1 MNEPSLPEIPRWND
15 DDPLVAR
22 CRESGRPVVSVRPA
36 PRLEIVLGRGSR
48 PELELN
54 LPAVLADGIPVRRRP
69 GGGCAVVLDPG
80 NLLVTV
86 VLPVPGI
93 GGVRAW
99 FDRVTD
105 WMVECLAACGVSG
118 VARRGVSDLAL
129 ADRKVSGSA
138 LHRSRGI
145 VHYAA
150 TLLVEPRVDLVER
163 WLAHPPREPAWRRG
177 RPHREFMGG
186 LAGRVS
192 PAALAALPGTL
203 EAALLARA
211 REAPLTS

>member
-1 MNEPSLPEIPRWND
+1 MNGTALPGIPRWDD
-15 DDPLVAR
+15 DDPLVSR
-22 CRESGRPVVSVRPA
+22 CRETGRPVVAVRPA
-36 PRLEIVLGRGSR
+36 PRIEIVLGRGSR
-48 PELELN
+48 PDLELN
-54 LPAVLADGIPVRRRP
+54 LPAVLADGVPVRRRP

-105 WMVECLAACGVSG
+105 WMVECLAACGVPG
-118 VARRGVSDLAL
+118 VERQGVSDLAL

-150 TLLVEPRVDLVER
+150 TLLVDPRVDLVER

-186 LAGRVS
+186 LAERV
-192 PAALAALPGTL
+192 PGTVLAALPGAL
-203 EAALLARA
+203 EATLRDRAGETLL
-211 REAPLTS
+211 TN

>member
-1 MNEPSLPEIPRWND
+1 MNAPFPAAIPRWD
-15 DDPLVAR
+15 EDDPLVDLAR
-22 CRESGRPVVSVRPA
+22 ETGRPVISVRPA
-36 PRLEIVLGRGSR
+36 PRVEIVLGRGSR

-54 LPAVLADGIPVRRRP
+54 LPAVLADRAGVRRRP

-99 FDRVTD
+99 FDRVTA
-105 WMVECLAACGVSG
+105 WMVESLAACGVPG
-118 VARRGVSDLAL
+118 IERRGTSDLAL
-129 ADRKVSGSA
+129 GDRKVSGSA

-150 TLLVEPRVDLVER
+150 TLLVAPRVDLVER
-163 WLAHPPREPAWRRG
+163 WLAHPPREPSWRRG
-177 RPHREFMGG
+177 RPHREFMGR
-186 LAGRVS
+186 LAGRV
-192 PAALAALPGTL
+192 PENVLDALPRRL
-203 EAALLARA
+203 EEALVSRA
-211 REAPLTS
+211 RETSLTG